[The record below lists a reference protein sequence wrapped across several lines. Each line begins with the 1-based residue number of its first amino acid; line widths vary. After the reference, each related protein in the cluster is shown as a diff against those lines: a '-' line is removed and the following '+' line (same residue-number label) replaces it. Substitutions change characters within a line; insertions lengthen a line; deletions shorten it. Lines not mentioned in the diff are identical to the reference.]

1 MIDTPATV
9 NAAPP
14 EVSPRVARRPAA
26 PGGRRAEADP
36 ARRLPGSRLYCRPP
50 DHGSGSVRRLNFTDM
65 PTSRRK
71 SAGPARART
80 APETPREDSPAQ
92 PGGRAPPRASP
103 WRASRERLR
112 DRQVKREAVIRAAAH
127 AFNRK
132 GYHNTSL
139 DDIAAALEVSK
150 PTVYYYV
157 SNKEQLLFECFVAGI
172 EPIRTACR
180 EVRLLKAPAR
190 ERLKA
195 VLRHY
200 GEAVASEFG
209 WCMVRAED
217 QDLSPAMSGHIKSLK
232 SEIDQGIRRLLRE
245 GAQDG
250 SIHPCDP
257 KMAAFALAGALN
269 WIAHWYRESQS
280 LNGAEIAEA
289 FIAVFENGLM
299 PRTRVENTRA
309 TRPLNARLA
318 R

>member
-1 MIDTPATV
+1 
-9 NAAPP
+9 
-14 EVSPRVARRPAA
+14 
-26 PGGRRAEADP
+26 
-36 ARRLPGSRLYCRPP
+36 
-50 DHGSGSVRRLNFTDM
+50 M
-65 PTSRRK
+65 PNSRRK
-71 SAGPARART
+71 PASPARGRAAPDMSQEGSPCGPAA
-80 APETPREDSPAQ
+80 A
-92 PGGRAPPRASP
+92 RAPLRESP

-172 EPIRTACR
+172 EPTRAASR
-180 EVRLLKAPAR
+180 EARLMKAPAR

-200 GEAVASEFG
+200 GRAVASEFG

-217 QDLSPAMSGHIKSLK
+217 QDLAPAMSGHIKALK

-245 GAQDG
+245 GMQDG

-257 KMAAFALAGALN
+257 KMTAFALAGALN
-269 WIAHWYRESQS
+269 WIAHWYRDSHS
-280 LNGAEIAEA
+280 LSGAEIAEA
-289 FIAVFENGLM
+289 FISVFESGLT
-299 PRTRVENTRA
+299 PRQSAESAGAPRHVS
-309 TRPLNARLA
+309 ARLA